1 EFEGNSNLYAVMYD
15 TGTAYFKSVIGTNS
29 GNTVTEGSE
38 TKKEVL
44 NKVGLGKGLTV
55 TPNIHTGRE
64 EGSKVFVQT
73 STGTIL
79 ELEEQNPGMVKS
91 GKSSWR
97 EWQE

>member
-1 EFEGNSNLYAVMYD
+1 MYD
-15 TGTAYFKSVIGTNS
+15 TGTAYTKSVIGTNS
-29 GNTVTEGSE
+29 GKTVVEGTK
-38 TKKEVL
+38 TKKEILSNVS
-44 NKVGLGKGLTV
+44 LGKGLTV
-55 TPNIHTGRE
+55 TPNIHTGRQ

-97 EWQE
+97 EWLDE